1 MLKRDI
7 KLEDITYCMLVK
19 MKNEDTTSNQFALED
34 ITKKDSNISAAYL
47 DVLST
52 HRHQQILLNVAN
64 HPNTTKETLLS
75 MYGPAQYNWVNNVV
89 VKRVGSKKLKSYENN
104 KTFHNQELIYKGNA
118 FKGKHKICK
127 VVRIFEDNDF
137 VDVSFGDSTRA
148 TVAIELLEK
157 EYFNVCDG
165 NKKILSVCDD
175 INNAQDTADSLGAS
189 IKRIKKIIKPFK
201 ECLK

>member
-19 MKNEDTTSNQFALED
+19 MKNEDTTSNQFDLED

-64 HPNTTKETLLS
+64 HPNTTEKTLLS

-89 VKRVGSKKLKSYENN
+89 VNRVGNKRLKSYEN
-104 KTFHNQELIYKGNA
+104 F
-118 FKGKHKICK
+118 
-127 VVRIFEDNDF
+127 
-137 VDVSFGDSTRA
+137 
-148 TVAIELLEK
+148 
-157 EYFNVCDG
+157 
-165 NKKILSVCDD
+165 
-175 INNAQDTADSLGAS
+175 
-189 IKRIKKIIKPFK
+189 
-201 ECLK
+201 